1 MTWYLVGLL
10 IIKQIS
16 LAKTEEKFE
25 ANQVVQ
31 LNRVPKNVDDG
42 DINIM
47 NDEDDADADADV
59 DVDMS
64 HEPCFEDKDEDL
76 RISSSYQHAILC

>member
-1 MTWYLVGLL
+1 MVSSWTPDH
-10 IIKQIS
+10 
-16 LAKTEEKFE
+16 E
-25 ANQVVQ
+25 ANLSSKNRRKIGSQSVVQ

-64 HEPCFEDKDEDL
+64 HALK
-76 RISSSYQHAILC
+76 IKMKT